1 MRACLSRQ
9 GGAVNKR
16 FRTWAWAL
24 CRWLAGGIFLYAG
37 AVKAG
42 DIVAFAGDIA
52 NYRLFPYAANVLIA
66 AALPYIEMLAG
77 ALLVF
82 NRRVRAA
89 ALVIGGLNLVFIAV
103 LISALARGL
112 DIDCGCFSSA
122 GQGSSTVAAALVRD
136 LALMVPIALIFYLQK
151 DGLRKR

>member
-1 MRACLSRQ
+1 MTHRWTIIAE
-9 GGAVNKR
+9 NI
-16 FRTWAWAL
+16 
-24 CRWLAGGIFLYAG
+24 CRWLVGGVFLYAG

-42 DIVAFAGDIA
+42 DVVAFAGDVA
-52 NYRLFPYAANVLIA
+52 NYQLFPYAVNFLIA

-89 ALVIGGLNLVFIAV
+89 ALVVGGLNLVFIVV

-112 DIDCGCFSSA
+112 DIDCGCFNSA
-122 GQGSSTVAAALVRD
+122 GQGAATVVAALVRD
-136 LALMVPIALIFYLQK
+136 VALMVPIVLIFLLKK
-151 DGLRKR
+151 DDFRRG